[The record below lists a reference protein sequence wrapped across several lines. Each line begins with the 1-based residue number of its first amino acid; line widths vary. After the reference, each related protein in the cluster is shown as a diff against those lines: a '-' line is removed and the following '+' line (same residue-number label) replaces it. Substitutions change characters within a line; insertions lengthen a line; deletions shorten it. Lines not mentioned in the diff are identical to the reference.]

1 MVRDKNCEQVLSSTL
16 APCWPLSIAACY
28 QYDMAHGSG
37 IVQAR
42 KEAENI
48 IKMEREL
55 LNVPNGMP
63 VVADIIAKS
72 KE

>member
-1 MVRDKNCEQVLSSTL
+1 
-16 APCWPLSIAACY
+16 
-28 QYDMAHGSG
+28 MAHGSG
-37 IVQAR
+37 IVEAR

-63 VVADIIAKS
+63 VVADIIAKA
-72 KE
+72 KK